1 MGVNA
6 REKTLRAGAIG
17 RKRNVPRP
25 PPVTS
30 LTSDPTNS
38 KISSASFPTPV
49 PSTDPG
55 LVLAGSSTASALP
68 SLNLNLGSPA
78 SAYNPNPA
86 GFDESGW
93 GYCTEEQL
101 EEIVINNLD
110 CVYKEAISRLVTLGY
125 EETLA
130 LRAVLCNGH
139 CCGAMDVISNII
151 QNALTYL
158 NTEAGATA
166 ADGDPP
172 AGAFSDLRRLEE
184 YSLAG
189 MVCLLQHSRPDLS
202 RGEAMW
208 CLLMSGLQV
217 NRASTIELP
226 SLPFPAYPLSNDAS
240 YPTAS
245 SCQFHAFGGDYFGG
259 DAGATAN
266 GVVIQPTESIKRSD
280 TPPALKS
287 ILKQHITE
295 YCPEMKMLVRQRQ
308 QMEDEEAEDVVQS
321 VLKRMESMRIQDEED
336 ADKEL
341 QDQKKEMIMD
351 LIRQIRELE
360 GQVKERKEWA
370 QQKAMQAARKLSSD
384 LHELRILRL
393 EREENQR
400 IMKGKQALEDS
411 TLKRLAEMETALKK
425 ASGQV
430 DRANAVVKKLE
441 TQNAEIRAE
450 MEASKLSASESVT
463 ACMEVTKREKKCLKK
478 LMAWEKQKE
487 KLQEEIAEKRKK
499 IAQMQQQLT
508 ELQEATRHTEVRWRQ
523 EVKAK
528 EEALVALEEEHRAKD
543 VAEASCKRRQ
553 EGLRHK
559 IGLDFQRYKD
569 DVHRLEEELSRLRA
583 IVAASQLNQTREAD
597 ALKPLVESNPKVLP
611 IARELPRNNNH
622 RVLHLSTRHEIS
634 FRDESTRSSSKQLGL
649 PNRDTNE
656 RDEYNDTRKVQSN
669 IEHHI
674 NFTLRTAR
682 EEDEDI

>member
-172 AGAFSDLRRLEE
+172 AGA
-184 YSLAG
+184 
-189 MVCLLQHSRPDLS
+189 
-202 RGEAMW
+202 
-208 CLLMSGLQV
+208 
-217 NRASTIELP
+217 
-226 SLPFPAYPLSNDAS
+226 
-240 YPTAS
+240 
-245 SCQFHAFGGDYFGG
+245 
-259 DAGATAN
+259 TAN

-393 EREENQR
+393 EREE
-400 IMKGKQALEDS
+400 
-411 TLKRLAEMETALKK
+411 
-425 ASGQV
+425 
-430 DRANAVVKKLE
+430 
-441 TQNAEIRAE
+441 
-450 MEASKLSASESVT
+450 
-463 ACMEVTKREKKCLKK
+463 
-478 LMAWEKQKE
+478 
-487 KLQEEIAEKRKK
+487 
-499 IAQMQQQLT
+499 
-508 ELQEATRHTEVRWRQ
+508 TR
-523 EVKAK
+523 
-528 EEALVALEEEHRAKD
+528 
-543 VAEASCKRRQ
+543 
-553 EGLRHK
+553 GL
-559 IGLDFQRYKD
+559 
-569 DVHRLEEELSRLRA
+569 
-583 IVAASQLNQTREAD
+583 
-597 ALKPLVESNPKVLP
+597 
-611 IARELPRNNNH
+611 
-622 RVLHLSTRHEIS
+622 
-634 FRDESTRSSSKQLGL
+634 
-649 PNRDTNE
+649 
-656 RDEYNDTRKVQSN
+656 
-669 IEHHI
+669 
-674 NFTLRTAR
+674 
-682 EEDEDI
+682 